1 MGQPTGVETPRQ
13 LKLAL
18 SRNVNRTVDKPDK
31 LDKNTTDYKADEMTL
46 RNIALHINGKTKIM
60 PGFAATTER
69 IS

>member
-31 LDKNTTDYKADEMTL
+31 LDKNVTDYKADEMTL